1 MTGSRRDPGWA
12 AVLPKEASDGGL
24 SGARRITFV
33 RHGQSEANRAGIW
46 QGSGSSP
53 LTGKGRAQA
62 ARVGERLA
70 RREFDI
76 VQSSDLER
84 CRDTAVEAGFAP
96 EMDSRWREGDLG
108 EWEGL
113 PMRKVQ
119 EEDGDYLLRVRS
131 GEDLPLGRTG
141 ETAAEVAERGV
152 SAIDSL
158 LFSRLEE
165 GGEAL
170 VFTHGGLITGVV
182 RRLLGLS
189 PEGQNLGV
197 PANTGLCQIAFLR
210 ERAVLTV
217 YNDSSHLESLTPWV
231 KWAREGGAAVL
242 ELVRHGVT
250 IANLARRVQGQSDWG
265 LHEKGRRQAEAL
277 GRWIGPVDFLYTS
290 PLERARDTARIAF
303 DLAAQPLDD
312 LMEINMGEWEGEYW
326 EELAAAGRLDEHRAG
341 RDSPRGGSGETWAEL
356 QRRAVRAIDGLA
368 VAHPGR
374 RVAVTSHGGTIRAY
388 VAGVLGFG
396 YGELG
401 RLGALGNTSVS
412 QITADGDRVT
422 LTSYNV
428 TGHLES

>member
-1 MTGSRRDPGWA
+1 MTGSRRAPGWA

-53 LTGKGRAQA
+53 LTGEGRAQA

-84 CRDTAVEAGFAP
+84 CRDTAAGAGFAP
-96 EMDSRWREGDLG
+96 ELDSRWREGDLG

-113 PMRKVQ
+113 SMRKVW
-119 EEDGDYLLRVRS
+119 EEDGEYLRRIRS

-141 ETAAEVAERGV
+141 ETAAEVAERAV

-158 LFSRLEE
+158 LFSRLRE

-170 VFTHGGLITGVV
+170 VFTHGGLITGMV
-182 RRLLGLS
+182 RRLLGMS
-189 PEGQNLGV
+189 AEGQNLGV
-197 PANTGLCQIAFLR
+197 PANTGLCQMAFLG
-210 ERAVLTV
+210 ERTVLTV
-217 YNDSSHLESLTPWV
+217 YNDSSHLGPLTPWV
-231 KWAREGGAAVL
+231 EWAREEGAAVL

-250 IANLARRVQGQSDWG
+250 IANLSRRVQGQSDWG

-290 PLERARDTARIAF
+290 PLERARDTAGIAF

-356 QRRAVRAIDGLA
+356 QRRAAKTINGLA
-368 VAHPGR
+368 AAHPGR

-412 QITADGDRVT
+412 QITAGGDRVT

-428 TGHLES
+428 AGHLES

>member
-62 ARVGERLA
+62 AQVGPRLA

-113 PMRKVQ
+113 SMKKVW

-141 ETAAEVAERGV
+141 ETAAEVAERAV
-152 SAIDSL
+152 SAIDAL
-158 LFSRLEE
+158 LPRLEE

-170 VFTHGGLITGVV
+170 VFTHGGLITGMV

-189 PEGQNLGV
+189 AEGQNLGV
-197 PANTGLCQIAFLR
+197 PANTGLCQMAFLG

-231 KWAREGGAAVL
+231 KWAREGGATVL

-428 TGHLES
+428 AGHLES

>member
-1 MTGSRRDPGWA
+1 MTGSRRAPGWA

-53 LTGKGRAQA
+53 LTGEGRSQA
-62 ARVGERLA
+62 ARVRERLA

-84 CRDTAVEAGFAP
+84 CRDTAAGAGFAP
-96 EMDSRWREGDLG
+96 ELDSRWREGDLG

-113 PMRKVQ
+113 SMRKVW
-119 EEDGDYLLRVRS
+119 EEDGEYLRRIRS

-141 ETAAEVAERGV
+141 ETAAEVAERAV

-158 LFSRLEE
+158 LFSRLRE

-170 VFTHGGLITGVV
+170 VFTHGGLITGMV
-182 RRLLGLS
+182 RRLLGMS
-189 PEGQNLGV
+189 AEGQNLGV
-197 PANTGLCQIAFLR
+197 PANTGLCQMAFLG
-210 ERAVLTV
+210 ERTVLTV
-217 YNDSSHLESLTPWV
+217 YNDSSHLGPLTPWV
-231 KWAREGGAAVL
+231 EWAREEGAAVL

-290 PLERARDTARIAF
+290 PLERARDTAGIAF

-356 QRRAVRAIDGLA
+356 QRRAAKTINGLA

-412 QITADGDRVT
+412 QITAGGDRVT

-428 TGHLES
+428 AGHLES

>member
-1 MTGSRRDPGWA
+1 MTGSRRAPGWA

-53 LTGKGRAQA
+53 LTGEGRAQA

-84 CRDTAVEAGFAP
+84 CRDTAAGAGFAP
-96 EMDSRWREGDLG
+96 ELDSRWREGDLG

-113 PMRKVQ
+113 SMRKVW
-119 EEDGDYLLRVRS
+119 EEDGEYLRRIRS

-141 ETAAEVAERGV
+141 ETAAEVAERAV

-158 LFSRLEE
+158 LLSRLEE

-170 VFTHGGLITGVV
+170 VFTHGGLITGMV
-182 RRLLGLS
+182 RRLLGMS
-189 PEGQNLGV
+189 AEGQNLGV
-197 PANTGLCQIAFLR
+197 PANTGLCQMAFLG
-210 ERAVLTV
+210 ERTVLTV
-217 YNDSSHLESLTPWV
+217 YNDSSHLGPLTPWV
-231 KWAREGGAAVL
+231 EWAREEGAAVL

-290 PLERARDTARIAF
+290 PLERARDTAGIAF
-303 DLAAQPLDD
+303 DQAAQPLDD

-341 RDSPRGGSGETWAEL
+341 RDSPRGSSGETWAEL
-356 QRRAVRAIDGLA
+356 QRRAAKTINGLA

-412 QITADGDRVT
+412 QITAGGDRVT
-422 LTSYNV
+422 LNSYNV
-428 TGHLES
+428 AGHLES

>member
-12 AVLPKEASDGGL
+12 AVLPKEAYDGGL

-46 QGSGSSP
+46 QGSGNSP
-53 LTGKGRAQA
+53 LTGEGRAQA
-62 ARVGERLA
+62 ARVGDRLA

-84 CRDTAVEAGFAP
+84 CRDTAAGAGFSP
-96 EMDSRWREGDLG
+96 ELDSRWREGDLG

-113 PMRKVQ
+113 SMKKVW
-119 EEDGDYLLRVRS
+119 EEHGDYLRRIQS
-131 GEDLPLGRTG
+131 GEDLPLGCTG
-141 ETAAEVAERGV
+141 ETAAAVAERAV

-158 LFSRLEE
+158 LPRLGE

-170 VFTHGGLITGVV
+170 VFTHGGLITGMV
-182 RRLLGLS
+182 RRLLGMS
-189 PEGQNLGV
+189 PEGRNLVV
-197 PANTGLCQIAFLR
+197 PANTALCQMAFLR
-210 ERAVLTV
+210 DRAALAV
-217 YNDSSHLESLTPWV
+217 YNDSSHMGPLTN
-231 KWAREGGAAVL
+231 WAEWAMQEGAAVL

-265 LHEKGRRQAEAL
+265 LHEEGRRQAEAL
-277 GRWIGPVDFLYTS
+277 GRWIGPVDCLYTS
-290 PLERARDTARIAF
+290 PLPRARDTARIAF
-303 DLAAQPLDD
+303 GREARPLDD

-326 EELAAAGRLDEHRAG
+326 AELAAAGRLDGHRAG
-341 RDSPRGGSGETWAEL
+341 RDAPRGGSGETWAEL
-356 QRRAVRAIDGLA
+356 QRRAAKAINGLA
-368 VAHPGR
+368 ADHPRR

-388 VAGVLGFG
+388 VAGALGFG

-412 QITADGDRVT
+412 QITAGGDQVT

-428 TGHLES
+428 TGHLEG

>member
-1 MTGSRRDPGWA
+1 MTGPRRDPDWA
-12 AVLPKEASDGGL
+12 AVLPKEASNGGL

-53 LTGKGRAQA
+53 LTGEGRAQA

-84 CRDTAVEAGFAP
+84 CRDTAAGADFTP
-96 EMDSRWREGDLG
+96 ELDSRWREGDLG

-113 PMRKVQ
+113 SMRKVW
-119 EEDGDYLLRVRS
+119 EEDGDYLRRIRS

-141 ETAAEVAERGV
+141 ETAAEVAERAV

-170 VFTHGGLITGVV
+170 VFTHGGLITGMV
-182 RRLLGLS
+182 RRLLGMS
-189 PEGQNLGV
+189 AEGQNLGV
-197 PANTGLCQIAFLR
+197 PANTGLCQLAFLG
-210 ERAVLTV
+210 ERTVLTV
-217 YNDSSHLESLTPWV
+217 YNDSSHLGPLTPWV
-231 KWAREGGAAVL
+231 EWAREEGAAVL

-265 LHEKGRRQAEAL
+265 LHEEGRRQAEAL

-290 PLERARDTARIAF
+290 PLERARDTAGIAF
-303 DLAAQPLDD
+303 DLVAQPLDD

-326 EELAAAGRLDEHRAG
+326 AELAAAGRLDGHRAG

-356 QRRAVRAIDGLA
+356 QRRAAKTINGLA

-412 QITADGDRVT
+412 QITAGGDRVA

-428 TGHLES
+428 AGHLES

>member
-62 ARVGERLA
+62 AQVGPRLA

-113 PMRKVQ
+113 SMKKVW

-141 ETAAEVAERGV
+141 ETAAEVAERAV
-152 SAIDSL
+152 SAIDAL
-158 LFSRLEE
+158 LPRLEE

-170 VFTHGGLITGVV
+170 VFTHGGLITGMV
-182 RRLLGLS
+182 RRLLGMS
-189 PEGQNLGV
+189 AEGQNLGV
-197 PANTGLCQIAFLR
+197 PANTGLCQMAFLG

-231 KWAREGGAAVL
+231 KWAREGGATVL

-356 QRRAVRAIDGLA
+356 QRRAVRAINGLA

-428 TGHLES
+428 AGHLES

>member
-1 MTGSRRDPGWA
+1 MTGPRRDPGWA

-53 LTGKGRAQA
+53 LTGEGRAQA

-84 CRDTAVEAGFAP
+84 CRDTAAGAGFAP
-96 EMDSRWREGDLG
+96 ELDSRWREGDLG

-113 PMRKVQ
+113 SMRKVW
-119 EEDGDYLLRVRS
+119 EEDGEYLRRIRS

-141 ETAAEVAERGV
+141 ETAAEVAERAV

-170 VFTHGGLITGVV
+170 VFTHGGLITGMV
-182 RRLLGLS
+182 RRLLGMS
-189 PEGQNLGV
+189 AEGQNLGV
-197 PANTGLCQIAFLR
+197 PANTGLCQMAFLG
-210 ERAVLTV
+210 ERTVLTV
-217 YNDSSHLESLTPWV
+217 YNDSSHLGPLTPWV
-231 KWAREGGAAVL
+231 EWAREEGAAVL

-250 IANLARRVQGQSDWG
+250 IANLSRRVQGQSDWG
-265 LHEKGRRQAEAL
+265 LHEEGRRQAEAL

-290 PLERARDTARIAF
+290 PLERARDTAGIAF

-356 QRRAVRAIDGLA
+356 QRRAAKTINGLA

-412 QITADGDRVT
+412 QITAGGDRVT

-428 TGHLES
+428 AGHLES